1 MNDEFTIN
9 SPERRMGGFDNSAVL
24 SAIHQLETRVAVLET
39 RAGAQDDR
47 LLSIESEIKGIKT
60 DVQAVLECLQAHMVA
75 EENNRVKLLEWV
87 IATLLSVIGF
97 GIVSVINY
105 FLI

>member
-1 MNDEFTIN
+1 MSGEI
-9 SPERRMGGFDNSAVL
+9 ERRSGWADNSAVL

-47 LLSIESEIKGIKT
+47 LLTIENDLRDTKT
-60 DVQAVLECLQAHMVA
+60 GVQRVLQCLQDHTVI
-75 EENNRVKLLEWV
+75 EEKDRVKLLIWI

-97 GIVSVINY
+97 GVAAIWEYLSK
-105 FLI
+105 

>member
-9 SPERRMGGFDNSAVL
+9 SPERRMGWFDNSAVL

-105 FLI
+105 LLI

>member
-1 MNDEFTIN
+1 MSEII
-9 SPERRMGGFDNSAVL
+9 ERRAGWSDNAAVL

-47 LLSIESEIKGIKT
+47 LLTIEGDLKDTKMGVHK
-60 DVQAVLECLQAHMVA
+60 VLQCLQDHTVI
-75 EENNRVKLLEWV
+75 EEKDRVKLLMWI

-97 GIVSVINY
+97 GITAVWQ
-105 FLI
+105 FLLR

>member
-1 MNDEFTIN
+1 MGGEI
-9 SPERRMGGFDNSAVL
+9 ERRSGWADNSAVL

-47 LLSIESEIKGIKT
+47 LLTIENDLRDTKT
-60 DVQAVLECLQAHMVA
+60 GVQRVLQCLQDHTVI
-75 EENNRVKLLEWV
+75 EEKDRVKLLTWI

-97 GIVSVINY
+97 GVAAIWEYLSK
-105 FLI
+105 

>member
-1 MNDEFTIN
+1 MSGEI
-9 SPERRMGGFDNSAVL
+9 ERRAGWADNSAVL

-47 LLSIESEIKGIKT
+47 LLTIENDLRDTKT
-60 DVQAVLECLQAHMVA
+60 GVQRVLQCLQDHTVI
-75 EENNRVKLLEWV
+75 EEKDRVKLLTWI

-97 GIVSVINY
+97 GVAAIWEYLSK
-105 FLI
+105 